1 MVAPINYAIDVAS
14 PIEQAVGGLKLGAT
28 VADIQAKQVEAQR
41 IEQARMA
48 AAQEQQRFF
57 SLENPTRQ
65 DVIRYLSVI
74 PPEQGKLVADQI
86 DALGKEGQQAML
98 QVGGQAISAITAG
111 KPEIAAQLMR
121 DRAGAE
127 RNPKNAQ
134 AYETLAK
141 LVEANPG
148 DALKIVTPFFGLL
161 PGSKD
166 LIENLGRVQEQQRQ
180 AQLFGPGLRRAQA
193 EADTAVAQ
201 ATKEG
206 VLAEFAMPMAMAAL
220 GQANAAAIKAASDA
234 SFADALNQAGLN
246 EKNWNVRNVQSQI
259 SNRSAQLGLEAQKT
273 SAEVANILSQ
283 VAARATEIPAA
294 SQKLVNDAAVSAAA
308 AKQQAGQFNALATN
322 LERLGGGYGAFST
335 ANEFFKKST
344 GTQDYLSQLRQE
356 YTRLRNS
363 AAVQSLPPGPATDR
377 DIALVLEGF
386 PPPTADART
395 MAGFMRGMAKLQ
407 DITASVEGAKVDWLA
422 GNRGNLTRATNAF
435 IAGDYRVNPGET
447 WVDFSSRVVGD
458 VSKRYVPTADQ
469 RIEQIPTGAAPI
481 PAQAAP
487 GPSIRS
493 QADAIIGVR

>member
-14 PIEQAVGGLKLGAT
+14 PIEQAVGGLRLGVG
-28 VADIQAKQVEAQR
+28 VAELQAKQQEM
-41 IEQARMA
+41 AR
-48 AAQEQQRFF
+48 AAQQRQQAALEQQRFF
-57 SLENPTRQ
+57 SLESPTIQ
-65 DVIRYLSVI
+65 DVMRYSAFL
-74 PPEQGKLVADQI
+74 PPEQAKVLSDQFGTL
-86 DALGKEGQQAML
+86 DKGRQQGML
-98 QVGGQAISAITAG
+98 QFAGQVLSSVAAG
-111 KPEIAAQLMR
+111 KPEIAAQLLR
-121 DRAGAE
+121 DRSAAE
-127 RNPKNAQ
+127 RDPQQ
-134 AYETLAK
+134 AKGYADLAMM
-141 LVEANPG
+141 VESSPN
-148 DALKIVTPFFGLL
+148 DALKIIGPTLAAL
-161 PGSKD
+161 PSGKD
-166 LIENLGRVQEQQRQ
+166 LIENLGKVQEQQRQ
-180 AQLFGPGLRRAQA
+180 EQLFGPELRKAQA
-193 EADTAVAQ
+193 DADTAVAQ

-206 VLAEFAMPMAMAAL
+206 VLAEFARPTAL
-220 GQANAAAIKAASDA
+220 AQLTSAQAKAISDASDA
-234 SFADALNQAGLN
+234 SFRDALNQAGLN
-246 EKNWNVRNVQSQI
+246 EKNWNVRNLQSQI
-259 SNRSAQLGLEAQKT
+259 TDRSQARGLDAQRT
-273 SAEVANILSQ
+273 YAEVQERLANI
-283 VAARATEIPAA
+283 AAKAVEIPAA
-294 SQKLVNDAAVSAAA
+294 SQKLVNDAAVSAAS

-335 ANEFFKKST
+335 ASEFLKKTT
-344 GTQDYLSQLRQE
+344 GNQDYVSQLRQE

-422 GNRGNLTRATNAF
+422 GNRGNLTRATNGF

-458 VSKRYVPTADQ
+458 VSKRYAPPTD
-469 RIEQIPTGAAPI
+469 RRLEQIPTGAAPI